1 MLNTTPTSHHAA
13 VIGRNGTPYWVQFW
27 LIWPTVT
34 PVSSRHGPELTGF
47 KCVKCKQNT
56 WTFDIAELNQSRS
69 HSQANSETSLESLS
83 ASSSSAPQPSGG
95 TSSTC
100 CFCCMMF
107 WLFPPPMK
115 KDDTFH
121 IFLYSP
127 KSMFGNIFT
136 RFIIL
141 TSIQTNNFH
150 HWHQVHTHPVSRVM
164 TKWHDQNLLWA
175 CCEDF
180 SKTFIF
186 ISSINN
192 HLTHARRAHLC
203 PFSLSV

>member
-1 MLNTTPTSHHAA
+1 M
-13 VIGRNGTPYWVQFW
+13 
-27 LIWPTVT
+27 
-34 PVSSRHGPELTGF
+34 GF

-83 ASSSSAPQPSGG
+83 GSSSSAPQPSGG

-107 WLFPPPMK
+107 WLFPPPLK
-115 KDDTFH
+115 KDDTIH
-121 IFLYSP
+121 ISLYSP
-127 KSMFGNIFT
+127 KSVLGNIFT

-150 HWHQVHTHPVSRVM
+150 HRHQGHTHPVSRVM

-180 SKTFIF
+180 SKTLFLYPRSITIWHTLDVH
-186 ISSINN
+186 ISV
-192 HLTHARRAHLC
+192 L
-203 PFSLSV
+203 SL